1 MEHQARLH
9 VRLATIIP
17 PALVYTNVSCLTL
30 RHIYATAEYFG
41 VQGLAR
47 KQVLWDYIIA
57 TKEHSRVLFNGRT
70 DESGKA
76 KPPPFDG
83 NSHR

>member
-1 MEHQARLH
+1 MFY
-9 VRLATIIP
+9 ATIIP
-17 PALVYTNVSCLTL
+17 PALIYHASDSCLTL
-30 RHIYATAEYFG
+30 RHMYATAEYIG
-41 VQGLAR
+41 NQGLSR

-57 TKEHSRVLFNGRT
+57 TKEHSRVMFNGRT

>member
-1 MEHQARLH
+1 M
-9 VRLATIIP
+9 
-17 PALVYTNVSCLTL
+17 
-30 RHIYATAEYFG
+30 YATAEYIG
-41 VQGLAR
+41 NQGLSR

-57 TKEHSRVLFNGRT
+57 TKEHSRVMFNGRT